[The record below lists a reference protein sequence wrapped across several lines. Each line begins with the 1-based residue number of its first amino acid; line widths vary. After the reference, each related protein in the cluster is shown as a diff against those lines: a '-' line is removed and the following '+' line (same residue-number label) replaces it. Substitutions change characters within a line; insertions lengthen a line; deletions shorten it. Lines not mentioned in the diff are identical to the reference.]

1 MKMENKVLIK
11 LYVPELDEIYE
22 LFIPVNEIMWKIVK
36 LITKSIY
43 DLSFGTFPTNK
54 TYVLM
59 NKNTG
64 YIYKMD
70 EIIIKTDIYE
80 LGTQRTRSIAS

>member
-70 EIIIKTDIYE
+70 EIIIKTDIRNSTE
-80 LGTQRTRSIAS
+80 LIIM

>member
-43 DLSFGTFPTNK
+43 DLSFGAFPTNK

-70 EIIIKTDIYE
+70 EIIIKTDIRNSTE
-80 LGTQRTRSIAS
+80 LIIM